1 MKNVRKL
8 GLVTILFWMFF
19 SVQVFAA
26 EPELATISLEKEQRI
41 FTSGEV
47 VSFEIK
53 NAADLKIVLVNEQGQ
68 RRVLDGESYTV
79 TDWDLDGI
87 YWAELYQA
95 DISKPIATVN
105 DLFEVKQLGELA
117 KDETAPSLKTIEFT
131 HEDDVLLTSVL
142 RVSADLVDAESG
154 VKTAILLIHSDSNE
168 AEVKLTQNNWTGKF
182 DGELP
187 LEKYQPGEK
196 LTFQL
201 KLVDFAG
208 NETTLDL
215 EKTIQIY
222 QPIAP
227 VLSYDGSDITNK
239 PRKIGQIGKQIEL
252 TLDKYTTEFPELET
266 ESGKTIPLN
275 WQKTATEWKGSFTL
289 PKELAGEII
298 HIQGTTQAILVRA
311 TGEPFS
317 NIQLVNNSLLTG
329 TINPDF
335 AVISGLYI
343 EVNGQKFPVKR
354 TNNSFTSAEI
364 TTTGKITLY
373 WTDWD
378 DEVYSKQLDQEIKPI
393 ILLPDKETIAPT
405 PVIPNENEPI
415 LTTLAPKPAVESDEN
430 APKKQAKKETSTK
443 NKSSGIPFWIPALMI
458 IGVIIFSGNRAM
470 K

>member
-87 YWAELYQA
+87 YRAELYQA
-95 DISKPIATVN
+95 DISKPIASVD
-105 DLFEVKQLGELA
+105 DLFEVKQLGDLA
-117 KDETAPSLKTIEFT
+117 KDETAPSLKAIEFT
-131 HEDDVLLTSVL
+131 HEDDVLLASVL

-154 VKTAILLIHSDSNE
+154 VKTATLLIHSDSNE

-215 EKTIQIY
+215 EKTVQIY

-275 WQKTATEWKGSFTL
+275 WQKTATEWKGSLTL
-289 PKELAGEII
+289 PKELVGEII

-329 TINPDF
+329 IINPDF

-343 EVNGQKFPVKR
+343 EVNGQKLPVKR
-354 TNNSFTSAEI
+354 TDNSFTSAEI

-393 ILLPDKETIAPT
+393 ILPPDKETIAPP
-405 PVIPNENEPI
+405 PVIPNEKEPI
-415 LTTLAPKPAVESDEN
+415 LTTPAPKPAFESHEN